1 MQKEIMNTENLTVM
15 QTSVDDLILDDY
27 KDEVGG
33 TKLKFVQKKVIYSK
47 FKFLSVSLLFY
58 F

>member
-27 KDEVGG
+27 KDEVGS
-33 TKLKFVQKKVIYSK
+33 TKLKFVQKN
-47 FKFLSVSLLFY
+47 
-58 F
+58 